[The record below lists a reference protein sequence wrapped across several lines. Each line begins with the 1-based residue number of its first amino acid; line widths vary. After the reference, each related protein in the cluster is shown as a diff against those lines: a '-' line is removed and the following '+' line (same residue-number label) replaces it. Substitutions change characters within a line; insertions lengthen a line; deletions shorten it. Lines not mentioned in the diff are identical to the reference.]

1 MENYKDTPQDRQN
14 VNPFLHVW
22 MHPKQTARFMIDV
35 KSTGF
40 AILVLSIGYI
50 GSLLSGL
57 IDSNFMPELSPWIIA
72 LFCVIL
78 APIAGIIGTAI
89 SAFIFWIFGK
99 LFKGTATFSGLFKAL
114 SLSAVPF
121 IALIP
126 FYLIWL
132 FTSPESLMDANFI
145 GSIPW
150 IFLANVI
157 SNFGCYDLV
166 CCCHCRR
173 CRRSTP
179 NFKLEGI
186 LYYLYSYHYFRH
198 RVLYPDYG
206 SRYWHNW
213 CRLNVKKTSPLN
225 DECGRFFYFAIID
238 FPKFSTV

>member
-35 KSTGF
+35 KSTDF

-78 APIAGIIGTAI
+78 APIVGIIGTAI

-150 IFLANVI
+150 IFWPTLLATLVVTIWSVVVTVGVVGEAHQI
-157 SNFGCYDLV
+157 SNWKAFFTIFIPTIILGIVFFILIMVLV
-166 CCCHCRR
+166 I
-173 CRRSTP
+173 
-179 NFKLEGI
+179 GI
-186 LYYLYSYHYFRH
+186 IGVGLM
-198 RVLYPDYG
+198 
-206 SRYWHNW
+206 
-213 CRLNVKKTSPLN
+213 
-225 DECGRFFYFAIID
+225 
-238 FPKFSTV
+238 

>member
-57 IDSNFMPELSPWIIA
+57 IESNFMPELSPWIIA

-78 APIAGIIGTAI
+78 APIVGIIGTAI

-150 IFLANVI
+150 IFWPTLLATLVVTIWSVVVTVGVVGEAHQVSNWKAFFTIFIPTIILGIVFFILIMVLVI
-157 SNFGCYDLV
+157 
-166 CCCHCRR
+166 
-173 CRRSTP
+173 
-179 NFKLEGI
+179 GI
-186 LYYLYSYHYFRH
+186 IGVGLM
-198 RVLYPDYG
+198 
-206 SRYWHNW
+206 
-213 CRLNVKKTSPLN
+213 
-225 DECGRFFYFAIID
+225 
-238 FPKFSTV
+238 